1 MVIGQVKWF
10 NAKAGFGFVTVGGED
25 IFVHHSAINVG
36 KEQFRYLVEGE
47 YVELEVSKK
56 VGEEKR
62 QGTDIRGIGGGRVM
76 CEVRASASEAAAE
89 YKNTEVRE
97 HKVRA
102 PRVQGQ
108 GQVQA
113 QVQEEEPRARTQ
125 SQARPREQKARAP
138 GQGQGQRQAR
148 EKKKPESVVQQMGH
162 KPELELAE

>member
-25 IFVHHSAINVG
+25 IFVHHSAIMVG

-62 QGTDIRGIGGGRVM
+62 QGTEIRGIGGGRVM
-76 CEVRASASEAAAE
+76 CEVRALASEASAE

-97 HKVRA
+97 HKARA
-102 PRVQGQ
+102 PRAPAVQVQGE
-108 GQVQA
+108 G
-113 QVQEEEPRARTQ
+113 QEEEPRARTQ
-125 SQARPREQKARAP
+125 SQVKGRPQKARV
-138 GQGQGQRQAR
+138 QGQVQRQVR

>member
-108 GQVQA
+108 GQAQV

-125 SQARPREQKARAP
+125 SQVRPREQKARAP
-138 GQGQGQRQAR
+138 GQGQRQAR